1 MGMGKFIGAAAVAGV
16 LIAGVF
22 FFRPSASVGGVTPNV
37 TLRDAYGT
45 SVNLRDYRG
54 QVVVLDFWAS
64 WCPPCI
70 AAMPA
75 MDRLYHRYA
84 SQGVVIF
91 GVNVNDN
98 RDPAQ
103 TMAELGVSYPLL
115 VNGESAA
122 QQFGVRGIPT
132 IVVIGRDGKIQ
143 HLSSGWGPGKEA
155 ELERVIQGA
164 L

>member
-1 MGMGKFIGAAAVAGV
+1 MGKLVAGIAAIVVV
-16 LIAGVF
+16 LGGIYLFKPGV
-22 FFRPSASVGGVTPNV
+22 SVGSTSPDL
-37 TLRDAYGT
+37 TLTDAYGT
-45 SVNLRDYRG
+45 GVRLADYRG

-75 MDRLYHRYA
+75 MDRLHRRYA
-84 SQGVVIF
+84 HEGVVIF

-103 TMAELGVSYPLL
+103 TMAELGVSYPLI
-115 VNGESAA
+115 VRGEAA
-122 QQFGVRGIPT
+122 AKQFGVRGIPT
-132 IVVIGRDGKIQ
+132 IVVIGRDGKIKHQ
-143 HLSSGWGPGKEA
+143 SSGWGPGSEG
-155 ELERVIQGA
+155 EIERVIKGE